1 MLTFRCRR
9 CGALNRVPEARV
21 ADRPT
26 CGRCTER
33 LDVESGPQDVS
44 ADELTRV
51 VESAPVPVLVDFWA
65 PWCGPC
71 RMAAPIVD
79 RIARE
84 AAGRLLVVKVNS
96 DDYPEAS
103 RSARVQGIPTF
114 VIFRDGNEIAR
125 QTGLPPG
132 GALKN
137 WVERYAA

>member
-1 MLTFRCRR
+1 MLTFRCRS

-21 ADRPT
+21 AERPT
-26 CGRCTER
+26 CGRCQKR

-44 ADELTRV
+44 ADELARV
-51 VESAPVPVLVDFWA
+51 VEAAPVPVLVDFWA

-84 AAGRLLVVKVNS
+84 AAGRLLVVKLNS
-96 DDYPEAS
+96 DDYPDAS

-114 VIFRDGNEIAR
+114 VIFRDGKEIAR
-125 QTGLPPG
+125 QTGLPSG
-132 GALKN
+132 AALKS